1 MIVRVFSEE
10 LRLIFVD
17 KELVFSVSGGWAF
30 CTSGGTEVGG
40 SGPGLCSALVASP

>member
-17 KELVFSVSGGWAF
+17 NELVFSVSGGWAF
-30 CTSGGTEVGG
+30 FSSGGTKDGG
-40 SGPGLCSALVASP
+40 SGPGLCSALVAST